1 MLRQIMARNLALAR
15 TRLLLALCFHAAAAA
30 ATPHQAALQRLAFA
44 KAAHGRLV
52 RGSHMA
58 THAGVGQQQRVG
70 VGLDGVGAR
79 VVRRPLRACWPPI

>member
-30 ATPHQAALQRLAFA
+30 A
-44 KAAHGRLV
+44 
-52 RGSHMA
+52 
-58 THAGVGQQQRVG
+58 VG